1 MKKTAVRAL
10 GLLLIGLASAAGV
23 TAESMPEQ
31 FTGRIIDAGGAIP
44 GATAAFVT
52 IRIDEYTSD
61 DDVADYVKLL
71 AERGQGAL
79 QDALW
84 DLDIGWIRIGGSLG
98 YPLSIARSFDIDGGR
113 LIRVVTDRPIQM
125 FESMR
130 GLRTRDYPFGI
141 IEIRLDEDGKGS
153 GELIAAAQAEIE
165 NGELKIERYG
175 TKPFRLIGMK
185 AEKVKVKKKKDEK
198 KD

>member
-23 TAESMPEQ
+23 TAGSMPEQ

-44 GATAAFVT
+44 GATSAFVT